1 MAVNKDNKSTPS
13 NPAMADAMKE
23 SGAASAQAQAQSTT
37 QQTRGRKVEGP
48 KTLAGLNS
56 IFSNPMTRSTAGEIT
71 GELTQT
77 LRKILSSERNGVLE
91 KVTIEPMDGD
101 SHSLAL
107 SVIVLQF
114 PFNEHVACYT
124 YIVEGS
130 GDGLADRVPNIA
142 GQQVNIKTVAG
153 DVYDDNMWEQVNMH
167 LRSKYGTERT
177 YVDVGA
183 NVIPKHLTADSEK
196 EIRSLLYFGITACYT
211 TILKLNGD
219 NSNAITV
226 ADINTGDVLAAQLR
240 YNPGDTQT
248 AAGQTV
254 RSDLSISLRG
264 IMQTGEAV
272 SAKQTIPLT
281 TVDGYM
287 DLTYVPR
294 QQQQMAYGQPVDHRQ
309 YVPRLVMTGVTSGLS
324 VNTLELELL
333 GLSTSVL
340 ATQHHAWVKCF
351 KPVYGASK
359 GDLHDIGALG
369 FEVDFAGNGEFGRI
383 TTKSDSF
390 SDQSLFELVQRS
402 MYNEVLF
409 SWDIPETGDLS
420 WLQETFLA
428 AATGNT
434 KANQVLFQAADT
446 LTGGAFSRHYDGSA
460 PLSSEITRIHL
471 GTYLDE
477 NNTPRDIRDLDYLA
491 MLNIYGDKDLGI
503 VEAFGNTYDQ
513 TDRPQELRLAERAKI
528 IEATL
533 GDTVS
538 ITGYARRVTFN
549 PKFIE
554 ALATACAE
562 AGLKIR
568 PEGIYG
574 NDMGAIRGN
583 TSAVGMGIG
592 QNAGGAV
599 FQQGG
604 SNWGGSG
611 MGYGARNAGSLWN
624 R

>member
-13 NPAMADAMKE
+13 NPAMAEAMKE
-23 SGAASAQAQAQSTT
+23 SGAQQSRSTNQT
-37 QQTRGRKVEGP
+37 QPSRGRNVEGP
-48 KTLAGLNS
+48 KSLAGLNS
-56 IFSNPMTRSTAGEIT
+56 LFSNPMTRSTAGEVT

-77 LRKILSSERNGVLE
+77 LRKILSSERNSVLE
-91 KVTIEPMDGD
+91 KVTIEPVDGD

-130 GDGLADRVPNIA
+130 GDGLADRVPTIA
-142 GQQVNIKTVAG
+142 GQQVNIKTVPG
-153 DVYDDNMWEQVNMH
+153 DVYDDNMWEQVNMY
-167 LRSKYGTERT
+167 LRSKYGSERSFI
-177 YVDVGA
+177 DVGA
-183 NVIPKHLTADSEK
+183 NVIPRTVTADHEK

-211 TILKLNGD
+211 TLLKINGD
-219 NSNAITV
+219 ASNSISV

-254 RSDLSISLRG
+254 RSDLSIALRG

-309 YVPRLVMTGVTSGLS
+309 YVPRLVMTNVSSGLS

-333 GLSTSVL
+333 GLSTTVL
-340 ATQHHAWVKCF
+340 AAQHHAWVKCF

-359 GDLHDIGALG
+359 NDIHDIGALG
-369 FEVDFAGNGEFGRI
+369 FEVDFANNGEYGRI
-383 TTKSDSF
+383 STKSDSF

-428 AATGNT
+428 AAAGNS
-434 KANQVLFQAADT
+434 KAINTLFNAADT
-446 LTGGAFSRHYDGSA
+446 LTGGAFTRNYDGA
-460 PLSSEITRIHL
+460 PPLMSEITRVHL

-477 NNTPRDIRDLDYLA
+477 NNTLRDLRDLDYLA
-491 MLNIYGDKDLGI
+491 MLNIYGDKDLGL

-533 GDTVS
+533 GDTVT

-554 ALATACAE
+554 ALAMACAE

-604 SNWGGSG
+604 ANWGGSG
-611 MGYGARNAGSLWN
+611 MGYGARNSGGLWN

>member
-1 MAVNKDNKSTPS
+1 MAVNKDKPS
-13 NPAMADAMKE
+13 ATNPAMADAMKD
-23 SGAASAQAQAQSTT
+23 ASATSKASSETP
-37 QQTRGRKVEGP
+37 QQQPRGRKVEGP

-56 IFSNPMTRSTAGEIT
+56 IFSNPMSRSTAGEVT
-71 GELTQT
+71 GELTQVF
-77 LRKILSSERNGVLE
+77 RKILSNERNSVLE

-107 SVIVLQF
+107 SVIVIQF
-114 PFNEHVACYT
+114 PFEENVACYSF
-124 YIVEGS
+124 IVEGS
-130 GDGLADRVPNIA
+130 GDGLADRVPNIG

-153 DVYDDNMWEQVNMH
+153 DVYDDNMWEQVHMY
-167 LRSKYGTERT
+167 LRSKYGSNRN
-177 YVDVGA
+177 YIDVGA
-183 NVIPKHLTADSEK
+183 NVIPRGTTAENEK
-196 EIRSLLYFGITACYT
+196 EIRNLLYFGITACAT
-211 TILKLNGD
+211 TLQ
-219 NSNAITV
+219 TV
-226 ADINTGDVLAAQLR
+226 AGDGSNKISVSDINTGDVLAAQLR
-240 YNPGDTQT
+240 YKPGDTQT

-254 RSDLSISLRG
+254 RSDLSIALRG

-281 TVDGYM
+281 TVDGFM

-309 YVPRLVMTGVTSGLS
+309 YVPRFVMTSVASGLS
-324 VNTLELELL
+324 INTLELALL
-333 GLSTSVL
+333 GLSTSL
-340 ATQHHAWVKCF
+340 LTAQHHAWVKCF
-351 KPVYGASK
+351 KPVYGANK
-359 GDLHDIGALG
+359 NDIHDIGALG
-369 FEVDFAGNGEFGRI
+369 FEVDFANNGEFGRI
-383 TTKSDSF
+383 ATKSDSF
-390 SDQSLFELVQRS
+390 GDQSLFELVQRS

-409 SWDIPETGDLS
+409 SWDIVESGDLS
-420 WLQETFLA
+420 WLHETFLA
-428 AATGNT
+428 AAVGNP
-434 KANQVLFQAADT
+434 KAINAVFSAADT
-446 LTGGAFSRHYDGSA
+446 LTNGAFSRNYDGA
-460 PLSSEITRIHL
+460 PPLMSEVTRVHL

-491 MLNIYGDKDLGI
+491 MLNIYGDKDLSL

-513 TDRPQELRLAERAKI
+513 VDRPQELRLAERAKI

-533 GDTVS
+533 GDTTT

-554 ALATACAE
+554 ALAAACAE

-583 TSAVGMGIG
+583 TSAVGMGIS

-604 SNWGGSG
+604 GNNWGGSG
-611 MGYGARNAGSLWN
+611 MGYGARNSGGVWN